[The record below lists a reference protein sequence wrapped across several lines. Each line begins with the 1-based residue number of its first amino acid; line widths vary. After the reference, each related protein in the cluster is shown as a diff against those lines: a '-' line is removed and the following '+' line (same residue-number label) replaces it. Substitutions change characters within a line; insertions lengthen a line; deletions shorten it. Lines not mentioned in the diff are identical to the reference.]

1 MTDSYRV
8 LKSNKVGLNSE
19 EGYVV
24 VRNGISFLRILGG
37 EPNWIIMTATA
48 SEDHG
53 RIQVC
58 PEQLRLVEAALRLC
72 AEYGGNPSVEKDWL
86 GREYVKIGTI
96 TREPGESEDE
106 FQSENDAL
114 FLKFFEIFDSYRNLE
129 SRSGSEMRELY
140 SALAVD
146 NEKDDVYLSDGVWL
160 GSDGSLH
167 DRGR

>member
-1 MTDSYRV
+1 MTNTYLL
-8 LKSNKVGLNSE
+8 LKSTKVGLDSE

-37 EPNWIIMTATA
+37 EPNWTVMTPTA

-58 PEQLRLVEAALRLC
+58 PERLRLVESALLLC
-72 AEYGGNPSVEKDWL
+72 AEHGGNPKVEKDRS

-106 FQSENDAL
+106 FQSENAAL
-114 FLKFFEIFDSYRNLE
+114 IQKFFEIFDSFRDLE
-129 SRSGSEMRELY
+129 SRGGGEMRKLY
-140 SALAVD
+140 SSLAVD
-146 NEKDDVYLSDGVWL
+146 DKGGEVYLSDGVWL
-160 GSDGSLH
+160 SSDGSLH
-167 DRGR
+167 NRSR